1 MAYAAIAMYINNQII
16 KKNDEIQTITA
27 DINKQISLIDAD
39 KKKVDS
45 KTSDYNT
52 LTTNLE
58 NATNEMNDR
67 NSYRNV
73 IPVLLSQ
80 IMNTIPKEVQLTSN

>member
-1 MAYAAIAMYINNQII
+1 MAYVGIAMYINNQII

-27 DINKQISLIDAD
+27 DINKQISLIETD
-39 KKKVDS
+39 KKESWFQNIWLQYSNNKF
-45 KTSDYNT
+45 
-52 LTTNLE
+52 E

-80 IMNTIPKEVQLTSN
+80 IMNTIQKKKYN